1 MTNAAVSACSRESAL
16 LKSVLQAAVWAAHLL
31 SVSPSKILPSHF
43 YPLVVSLLASR
54 QAFAIRFA
62 IVSRKSSPVLVI
74 SQHFVTGVQQMT
86 TIHSF
91 EKFLR
96 NY

>member
-16 LKSVLQAAVWAAHLL
+16 LKSVLQAAVRAAHLL

-43 YPLVVSLLASR
+43 YPLVVSL

-62 IVSRKSSPVLVI
+62 IVSRKSSPVPVI